1 MFSGCLVQKKAEHF
15 IKFALICQVQYFFLY
30 YCIVPTVF
38 SFILCPAELSRNFT
52 KNKRAHNHALLDDSK
67 ILYVLG
73 HDSRRAMTPR
83 KSLLLRLSSLT
94 FPTYDF
100 VVCAHMSLIHLT
112 YFFKVTFTCAYSLGS
127 M

>member
-1 MFSGCLVQKKAEHF
+1 MSRSKESRTFHQ
-15 IKFALICQVQYFFLY
+15 ICTNMSSAIFFFCIIVLYPLFFLSSY
-30 YCIVPTVF
+30 AP
-38 SFILCPAELSRNFT
+38 LSCLETSLKINVRT
-52 KNKRAHNHALLDDSK
+52 TTRYWTDDSK